1 MKYRDLPIRYKIIAS
16 SLVGILAFL
25 MVMIYIL
32 PSIYD
37 RMLDIKRENIKHIID
52 VNITFLESLE
62 AEVKANK
69 ITSEEAKQR
78 AYNAIKAMRYGNDKK
93 DYIWIND
100 FEPKIIM
107 HPIRKELEG
116 KNVSDFKDSNGLFIY
131 QEIVKIAKKNG
142 DGYLDYQWPSKTDK
156 EKIVE
161 KISYVK
167 SFEPFGWILGTGIY
181 IEDVKEQVFTLIY
194 VILIIF
200 IFTVALSLGITI
212 IISNGISDHVT
223 SVSNNLKEIASG
235 DGNLNVSLK
244 VDSHDEIGELSKYFN
259 EFVTKIRNVI
269 SEVKTQSSNLATS
282 TDKMTP
288 ILNNFSESS
297 QEQASSTEEITATI
311 EEVSAGMDQIA
322 RNARYQFE
330 IISTLSERMS
340 SLSEIIHEMEQKIKD
355 TTGLAGDISSKA
367 KSGEASI
374 QSMND
379 SMSRIN
385 NSSDQMKNIIN
396 IISDIS
402 KQTNLLSLNASI
414 EAARAGDAGR
424 GFAVVAD
431 EIAKLAVLTSQ
442 SIKNIDALIRSNS
455 EEISQGYSN
464 IQGTVS
470 MIKMIMDGINSIN
483 SMMIKLAE
491 SMTIQMKINE
501 EVNSEATK
509 VKEKSNEIKIATEEQ
524 KVAIEAIS
532 HSVMTINDLTMEI
545 STGSQNM
552 LNTFEQTIKITSDL
566 NDQVDF
572 FKT

>member
-532 HSVMTINDLTMEI
+532 NSVMTINDLTMEI

>member
-1 MKYRDLPIRYKIIAS
+1 MKYKDLPIRYKIIAS
-16 SLVGILAFL
+16 SLIGILAFL

-62 AEVKANK
+62 VEVKANK
-69 ITSEEAKQR
+69 ITREEAKQR
-78 AYNAIKAMRYGNDKK
+78 AYNAIKAMRYGSDKK

-131 QEIVKIAKKNG
+131 QEIVKIVKKNG
-142 DGYLDYQWPSKTDK
+142 DGFVDYQWPSKTDK
-156 EKIVE
+156 ENIVE

-194 VILIIF
+194 VILVIF
-200 IFTVALSLGITI
+200 ILTVALSLGITI
-212 IISNGISDHVT
+212 LISNGISDHVT

-269 SEVKTQSSNLATS
+269 DEVKTQSSNLATS
-282 TDKMTP
+282 TNKMTP

-322 RNARYQFE
+322 RNARYQFD
-330 IISTLSERMS
+330 IISTLSERMN

-374 QSMND
+374 QSMNE

-455 EEISQGYSN
+455 EEISQGYSS